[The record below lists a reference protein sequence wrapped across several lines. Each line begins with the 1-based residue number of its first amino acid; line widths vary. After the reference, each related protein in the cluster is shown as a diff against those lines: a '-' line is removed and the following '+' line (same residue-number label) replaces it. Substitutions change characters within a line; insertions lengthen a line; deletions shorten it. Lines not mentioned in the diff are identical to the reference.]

1 MKNKEDEEP
10 KEYFERNMLFVI
22 TLTIIALG
30 IDFLAIYILK
40 KMNPWGTLIGVPG
53 VVLTL
58 QALWLLVNPY
68 AIVYEDRFEIKQ
80 SLLSHK
86 QFYYLDAKSV
96 NNKKSNY
103 ITIVYNDND
112 EENISIL
119 GIKKSHKALFL
130 KKIEEMVAISIK
142 NRRF

>member
-1 MKNKEDEEP
+1 MKNKDEEP

-22 TLTIIALG
+22 TLTIIAIS
-30 IDFLAIYILK
+30 IDCLAIYTLK
-40 KMNPWGTLIGVPG
+40 KTNPWGTLIGVPG
-53 VVLTL
+53 VILTL

-80 SLLSHK
+80 SLLSNK

-119 GIKKSHKALFL
+119 GIKNAHKVLLL
-130 KKIEEMVAISIK
+130 KKIKEMVALSIK
-142 NRRF
+142 KRNF

>member
-1 MKNKEDEEP
+1 MKNEDEEP

-22 TLTIIALG
+22 ALTIIALG
-30 IDFLAIYILK
+30 IDYLAFYTLK
-40 KMNPWGTLIGVPG
+40 KTNPWGVLIGVPG
-53 VVLTL
+53 IILTL

-103 ITIVYNDND
+103 ITIVYMDND
-112 EENISIL
+112 EENISIF
-119 GIKKSHKALFL
+119 GIKNDQKALFL
-130 KKIEEMVAISIK
+130 KKIEEMVALSIK
-142 NRRF
+142 NKGF